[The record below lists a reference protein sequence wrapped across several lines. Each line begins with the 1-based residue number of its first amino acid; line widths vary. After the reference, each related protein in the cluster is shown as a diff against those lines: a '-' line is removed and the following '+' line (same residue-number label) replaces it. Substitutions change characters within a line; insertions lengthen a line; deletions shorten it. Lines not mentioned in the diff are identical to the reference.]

1 MDFIYFLTLLI
12 LIVSY
17 LIHAEWYLRLLK
29 KRFPE
34 VFIRVGSP
42 SVP

>member
-17 LIHAEWYLRLLK
+17 LIHAEWYFRLLK

-42 SVP
+42 SVS